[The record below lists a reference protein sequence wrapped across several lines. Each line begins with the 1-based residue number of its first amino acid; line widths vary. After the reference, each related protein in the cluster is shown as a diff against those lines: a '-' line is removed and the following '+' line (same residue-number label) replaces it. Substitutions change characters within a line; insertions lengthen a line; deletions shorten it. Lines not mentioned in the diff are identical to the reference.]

1 MSDWIA
7 EDVAWHSV
15 SREGA
20 RPGMTDEG
28 HAMSGPVHLGRF
40 PDRTTAGRAAAEHL
54 LWISGFESVTSAGD
68 RDLYSAAADAMLAGA
83 DGVRISGRFYRVRED

>member
-20 RPGMTDEG
+20 RPGMTDED
-28 HAMSGPVHLGRF
+28 HAMSAPVRIGGF
-40 PDRTTAGRAAAEHL
+40 PDRTAAGSAVAEHL
-54 LWISGFESVTSAGD
+54 IRMSGFTSVTSVRD
-68 RDLYSAAADAMLAGA
+68 RALYSAAADAMLAGA
-83 DGVRISGRFYRVRED
+83 DGVRISGRFYRVREA